1 MGFNNEFAVTRGP
14 LVFDI
19 ETAPLP
25 NASEFLDPVEAAKNL
40 KDPVKIA
47 ADIAEREAEQIGKCA
62 LDINVARIVTIGTW
76 HLNQG
81 VVVDVL
87 QCEADEREALKV
99 FWRLADGRRLVG
111 FRCREFDLPMLIQRS
126 RYLGVKAPTVD
137 LGRYSRGDR
146 VTDLYD
152 ILTFQDSQRT
162 FAMRRSLASFARR
175 VGLPAPT
182 VDIKGS
188 EVPALVAA
196 GKWKEVGDHCRA
208 DVELTV
214 ALAEWLGCLPVV
226 VDPEP
231 KAREAEPVI

>member
-1 MGFNNEFAVTRGP
+1 MAYNPIPDYAITRGP

-25 NASEFLDPVEAAKNL
+25 NASDYLDPVEAAKNL

-47 ADIAEREAEQIGKCA
+47 ADIAERAAEQLGKCA
-62 LDINVARIVTIGTW
+62 LDPNVARIVCIGTW

-87 QCEADEREALKV
+87 QCDADEREALKV

-126 RYLGVKAPTVD
+126 RYLGVKAPSVD

-146 VTDLYD
+146 LTDLYD

-162 FAMRRSLASFARR
+162 FAMRRSLQSFARR
-175 VGLPAPT
+175 VGLPLPADM
-182 VDIKGS
+182 VNGAD
-188 EVPALVAA
+188 VPALVAA
-196 GKWKEVGDHCRA
+196 GDWKAVGDHCRA
-208 DVELTV
+208 DVDLTV
-214 ALAEWLGCLPVV
+214 ALAEWLGCLPKV
-226 VDPEP
+226 VDGD
-231 KAREAEPVI
+231 PVQP